1 MKSEAKIEND
11 LLFKIIL
18 SNTWVKEVKVKVF
31 LKNS

>member
-1 MKSEAKIEND
+1 MKSEAKIEKD

-18 SNTWVKEVKVKVF
+18 SNTWVKEVKVNVF

>member
-1 MKSEAKIEND
+1 MKSEAKIEKD
-11 LLFKIIL
+11 FLFKIIL